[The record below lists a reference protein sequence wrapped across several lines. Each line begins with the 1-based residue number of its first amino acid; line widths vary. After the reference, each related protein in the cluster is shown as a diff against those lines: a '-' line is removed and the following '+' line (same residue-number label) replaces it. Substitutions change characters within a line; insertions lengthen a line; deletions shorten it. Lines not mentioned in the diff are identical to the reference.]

1 VRDGEPE
8 KKIET
13 SEADQQGQGRKPEA
27 AQASG
32 ANFPGGKKQ
41 TGPKQPDLIERILER
56 GNLLKA
62 LQAVEANQG
71 AAGVEGREVS
81 QLRSYLREHW
91 AEIKEQILNGSYE
104 PRPVRRVDIPKPGGG
119 TRMLGIP
126 TVLDRLIQQA
136 MHQVLSPLW
145 ERGFSAHSYG
155 FRPGRSA
162 AQAVKAAQG
171 HIQAGKRW
179 VVDLDLEKFFDR
191 VNHDVLMARVT
202 RKVKDQRTLILIR
215 RYLRSG
221 IMQQGLVEPRREGTP
236 QGGPLSPLLSNILL
250 DDLDKELEKRGH
262 RFCRYADDCV
272 PRAQEKS

>member
-1 VRDGEPE
+1 MRDGEPE

-13 SEADQQGQGRKPEA
+13 SEADQRGQGRKPEA

-32 ANFPGGKKQ
+32 SNFPGRKAQ
-41 TGPKQPDLIERILER
+41 TGPQEPDLIERMLER

-71 AAGVEGREVS
+71 AAGVDGMEVE

-136 MHQVLSPLW
+136 IHQILSPMW
-145 ERGFSAHSYG
+145 ETGFSAHSYG

-162 AQAVKAAQG
+162 AQALKAAQG
-171 HIQAGKRW
+171 HIRSGKRW
-179 VVDLDLEKFFDR
+179 VVDMDLEKFFDR
-191 VNHDVLMARVT
+191 VNHDVLMARVA
-202 RKVKDQRTLILIR
+202 RIQVWSQAYARRRQSANLPAQSQYRLRT
-215 RYLRSG
+215 
-221 IMQQGLVEPRREGTP
+221 
-236 QGGPLSPLLSNILL
+236 
-250 DDLDKELEKRGH
+250 
-262 RFCRYADDCV
+262 
-272 PRAQEKS
+272 